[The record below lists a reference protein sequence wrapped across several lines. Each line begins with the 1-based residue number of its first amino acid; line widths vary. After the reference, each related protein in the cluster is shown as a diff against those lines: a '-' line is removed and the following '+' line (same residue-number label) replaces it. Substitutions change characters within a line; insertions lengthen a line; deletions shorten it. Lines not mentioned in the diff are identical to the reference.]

1 MRNQKE
7 DALAQQLSKLLPKL
21 KNDESEMGRQFYET
35 AKAYIS
41 NSKQLYK
48 IIEISDKNQS
58 AIMEMSKKLEK
69 SREELE
75 KARDIAEEANKSKSI
90 FLSNMTHEIRT
101 PLNSIIG
108 FTDLLVNLPMDKIQ
122 KQYVENINVSA
133 QSLLGIIND
142 ILDFSKIEAGKLE
155 LELLK
160 EDIVKVAENSLN
172 IVKFQAENKGL
183 TLELETQQN
192 IPRFA
197 IIDALRLRQVLV
209 NLLGNAIKFT
219 EEGTVKLQLR
229 FSKIDGKIGFYTLS
243 VKDTGMGITEEKK
256 EKLFKAFSQTDVS
269 VTRKFGGTGLGL
281 AISAML
287 IKKMGGTIEVESEQ
301 GKGSTFFFS
310 LQTPY
315 FYETKKSETRKE
327 DGASNEFTADKRPS
341 TLLIAEDVNINM
353 QLIKAIIEKYFP
365 NSKILEAQNGEQA
378 YQIAKTRNID
388 LILMDVQMP
397 VMNGLDAT
405 KKIREAE
412 SKTNKHIPIIA
423 LTAAAVK
430 EDIQNCLDV
439 GMDDYL
445 TKPIKQK
452 LFHEKIDYFLSQR
465 KDAETNTKKENDD
478 LTQIDGIDCKEG
490 LARLSQKKDLY
501 LSLLCEFAQQSSR
514 DYDDLKQTLKQNTVD
529 AITIVHRIKGV
540 AFNLS
545 VSGVGQAAEEIETAL
560 KNGDEDSLDK
570 KIERLKVKIESFKA
584 SVESFMKN

>member
-7 DALAQQLSKLLPKL
+7 DELAQKLLKLLPKL
-21 KNDESEMGRQFYET
+21 KNEKSEMGQQFYET
-35 AKAYIS
+35 AQAYIRT
-41 NSKQLYK
+41 SKQLYK

-75 KARDIAEEANKSKSI
+75 QAKDIAEEANKSKSI

-108 FTDLLVNLPMDKIQ
+108 FTDLLVNLPMEKVQ

-133 QSLLGIIND
+133 HSLLGIIND

-160 EDIVKVAENSLN
+160 EDIVKVAEDSLN
-172 IVKFQAENKGL
+172 IVKFLAEKKVL
-183 TLELETQQN
+183 ALDLELQDD

-197 IIDALRLRQVLV
+197 IIDAFRLRQVLV

-219 EEGTVKLQLR
+219 EAGTIKLKLS
-229 FSKIDGKIGFYTLS
+229 FNKIDEKKGVYTLS

-256 EKLFKAFSQTDVS
+256 QKLFKAFSQTDVS
-269 VTRKFGGTGLGL
+269 ITRKFGGTGLGL

-287 IKKMGGTIEVESEQ
+287 IKKMGGTIEVESEW
-301 GKGSTFFFS
+301 GKGSTFYFS

-315 FYETKKSETRKE
+315 FYKTPKTEPFVENESSDKTTRDNK
-327 DGASNEFTADKRPS
+327 PS

-365 NSKILEAQNGEQA
+365 NSRIFEAQNGEQA
-378 YQIAKTRNID
+378 YQITKKQDID

-405 KKIREAE
+405 KKIREDE
-412 SKTNKHIPIIA
+412 SKTGKHTPIIA

-430 EDIQNCLDV
+430 EDIQNCLDA

-452 LFHEKIDYFLSQR
+452 LFQEKIDYFLRQALLSESKAK
-465 KDAETNTKKENDD
+465 KDKDD
-478 LTQIDGIDCKEG
+478 LTQIEGIDCKEG

-501 LSLLCEFAQQSSR
+501 LSLLCDFAQQSSQ
-514 DYDDLKQTLKQNTVD
+514 DYDDLKQTLKAD
-529 AITIVHRIKGV
+529 SLEAITIVHRIKGL

-545 VSGVGQAAEEIETAL
+545 VNEVGQAAEEIETAL
-560 KNGDEDSLDK
+560 KNSDEDSLDAK
-570 KIERLKVKIESFKA
+570 TDRLKEKIEIFKA
-584 SVESFMKN
+584 SVEKYLNK

>member
-353 QLIKAIIEKYFP
+353 QLIKAIIDKYFP

-430 EDIQNCLDV
+430 EDIQ
-439 GMDDYL
+439 
-445 TKPIKQK
+445 
-452 LFHEKIDYFLSQR
+452 R
-465 KDAETNTKKENDD
+465 K
-478 LTQIDGIDCKEG
+478 
-490 LARLSQKKDLY
+490 R
-501 LSLLCEFAQQSSR
+501 
-514 DYDDLKQTLKQNTVD
+514 
-529 AITIVHRIKGV
+529 
-540 AFNLS
+540 
-545 VSGVGQAAEEIETAL
+545 
-560 KNGDEDSLDK
+560 
-570 KIERLKVKIESFKA
+570 
-584 SVESFMKN
+584 